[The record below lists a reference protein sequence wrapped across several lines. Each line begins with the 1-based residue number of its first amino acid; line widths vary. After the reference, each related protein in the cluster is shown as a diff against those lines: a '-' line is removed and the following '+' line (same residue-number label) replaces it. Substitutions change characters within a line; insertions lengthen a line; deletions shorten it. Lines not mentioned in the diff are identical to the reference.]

1 MGIYNGAGQLRAHY
15 EYDAWGNILS
25 VTDENGNA
33 ITGATHIGNLNPF
46 RYRGYYYDT
55 ESGFYYL
62 MSRYYD
68 PVTHR
73 FVNADGYF
81 QSGGDILDANMSA
94 YCRNNPI
101 NCYDPTGTMAKT
113 LRELQN
119 DLLWEDNL
127 KYDITDITKA
137 QKAGYGMNDRFS
149 VYDSGGL
156 YYDYSVGD
164 KLLDSLGAIFYSLE
178 VDTDIGVGCGVG
190 IESIGSIEA
199 GAKYALAFHFDE
211 SGVMFGDIKSIESS
225 GGVMGWD
232 FVQFGD
238 AIFYDYITQQ
248 EFESFGGSNKI
259 GLSFSGYC
267 GFGASISFGWNLDY
281 VINRFCEI
289 WS

>member
-1 MGIYNGAGQLRAHY
+1 ML
-15 EYDAWGNILS
+15 
-25 VTDENGNA
+25 
-33 ITGATHIGNLNPF
+33 F
-46 RYRGYYYDT
+46 R
-55 ESGFYYL
+55 S
-62 MSRYYD
+62 
-68 PVTHR
+68 
-73 FVNADGYF
+73 
-81 QSGGDILDANMSA
+81 
-94 YCRNNPI
+94 
-101 NCYDPTGTMAKT
+101 
-113 LRELQN
+113 
-119 DLLWEDNL
+119 
-127 KYDITDITKA
+127 
-137 QKAGYGMNDRFS
+137 DRFS

-178 VDTDIGVGCGVG
+178 VDADIGVGCGVG

-238 AIFYDYITQQ
+238 DIFYDYITQQ

-259 GLSFSGYC
+259 GLSLSGYC